1 MHKIP
6 RASCLMCFNIFVFY
20 GNTRYKIILA
30 FSKDFIR
37 LVRLYFIW
45 FLTILKVHG
54 IRIEWK
60 KASKI
65 ESNEVINWFR
75 TTISKIQWELQRAP
89 DTALFIQRLRNIQP
103 EKSISPMLCMRHSPG
118 IGPSPWHNVA
128 NINFQLFHVLSNYV
142 PPYRANFLQFRI
154 ARHPAVKSIIFTLM
168 RNSQTSV
175 GRWKIL
181 RSCLFLPSE
190 NEIMRPRSST
200 IDIGEKQENCSISL
214 SESEPR
220 IIDKFDT

>member
-1 MHKIP
+1 
-6 RASCLMCFNIFVFY
+6 MCFNIFMFY
-20 GNTRYKIILA
+20 GNTRCKIIFT

-54 IRIEWK
+54 IRIERK

-65 ESNEVINWFR
+65 ETNEVINWFR
-75 TTISKIQWELQRAP
+75 TTIPKIQWELQRAP
-89 DTALFIQRLRNIQP
+89 STALFIQRLRNIQP
-103 EKSISPMLCMRHSPG
+103 EKSISPVLCMRHSSG
-118 IGPSPWHNVA
+118 LGPSPWHNVA
-128 NINFQLFHVLSNYV
+128 NTNFQLFYVLSNYF
-142 PPYRANFLQFRI
+142 PPYRANFLQSRI
-154 ARHPAVKSIIFTLM
+154 SRHPAVKSIIFTLM

-175 GRWKIL
+175 GSWKIL

-190 NEIMRPRSST
+190 NEIMRPGSSSV
-200 IDIGEKQENCSISL
+200 DIGEKQENCSISL

-220 IIDKFDT
+220 IIDKFVT